1 MREGDA
7 VLFNFDLRHIN
18 ANVWYTNV
26 CHAPAP
32 APPFG
37 IFVEAI
43 SFNCTCLSTKAA
55 SFSVSQR
62 PPWLAE
68 DSPATATP
76 TPPSRFSCRSGTCLI
91 NLHTLAFC
99 VPYCLAVCARVCVC
113 VRLSWRDKVNFTVQ
127 TRVIK
132 CNNSELGAP
141 HRLQIV
147 CLPPSL
153 SLPPSPS
160 SSPSAC
166 V

>member
-1 MREGDA
+1 MVHQCLPRPR
-7 VLFNFDLRHIN
+7 LSPS
-18 ANVWYTNV
+18 
-26 CHAPAP
+26 PAS
-32 APPFG
+32 PFG

-76 TPPSRFSCRSGTCLI
+76 TPTYAAFSFQLSLRHMFNKLTHTRFLCTVLSG
-91 NLHTLAFC
+91 C
-99 VPYCLAVCARVCVC
+99 VCVRVC

-147 CLPPSL
+147 CLPPPL
-153 SLPPSPS
+153 LLPPSPY
-160 SSPSAC
+160 SSPSAR